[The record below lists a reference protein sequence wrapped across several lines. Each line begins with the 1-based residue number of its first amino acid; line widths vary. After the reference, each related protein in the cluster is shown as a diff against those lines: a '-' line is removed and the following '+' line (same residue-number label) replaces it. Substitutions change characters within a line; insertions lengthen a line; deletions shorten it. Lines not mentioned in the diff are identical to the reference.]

1 MPKKKN
7 TIATVK
13 NAKILVENPKQLK
26 AKEKEAN
33 ARLNKLAEKKMLS
46 KSVAGKRA
54 QKFLKRHKQS
64 RFNYDA
70 SKLITRGKNKEK
82 EYSYALELLLFLEHP
97 SSDADKLETFRA
109 GARQSFIDNI
119 IAYADASDEDKQ
131 VLREYLQGLS
141 EAQWNK
147 FISFY
152 GPVMNSKFS
161 LGSGERFQA
170 ISNHMI
176 EQGQRG
182 EKDQANNILAQI
194 SPKQDLEAIKK
205 GKRII
210 EAPLQ
215 FAEAKVRGKLAEK
228 VSDVVAD
235 KAYDHWLDNATEDQF
250 IQWNEAT
257 KQAGEVF
264 YPKEVEAVRRGVY
277 QAISKDPLEGIK
289 TGIVN
294 YITDDHTLQNTYEK
308 GINAIF
314 TGNALPL
321 FADIVL
327 NTAKKNGLYDADTIN
342 DTANSILKDI
352 TGDKD
357 LKISASKITVDVVKD
372 LILSGGN
379 IAIAGGMIVKDLF
392 KTLGTDAAVYGLK
405 KLKNAGKNDIKNQ
418 KEALKET
425 HKQEMI
431 AYQEKVNSLL
441 GDKLIIDPITGE
453 NLDRSKSDAVG
464 QYLGVTPQPYVKF
477 NKTKT
482 TGTISVDGL
491 KKGLR
496 F

>member
-13 NAKILVENPKQLK
+13 NAKILIENPKQLK

-70 SKLITRGKNKEK
+70 SRLITRGKNKEK

-97 SSDADKLETFRA
+97 SSDANKLESFRA

-119 IAYADASDEDKQ
+119 INYADASDEDKQ

-147 FISFY
+147 FMSFY

-161 LGSGERFQA
+161 LGSGDRFQA

-182 EKDQANNILAQI
+182 EQDQANNIFTQI
-194 SPKQDLEAIKK
+194 SPKQDVEALNTAKNQTKSFLEHPEKYID
-205 GKRII
+205 
-210 EAPLQ
+210 
-215 FAEAKVRGKLAEK
+215 AKIRQKIAGK
-228 VSDVVAD
+228 VSDKVAD
-235 KAYDHWLDNATEDQF
+235 AAYDRWLENPPSEERW
-250 IQWNEAT
+250 IEWNMQT
-257 KQAGEVF
+257 KKDGWYEPEEVQNIRR
-264 YPKEVEAVRRGVY
+264 AVY
-277 QAISKDPLEGIK
+277 DAINKNPLEGMK
-289 TGIVN
+289 TAIVGN
-294 YITDDHTLQNTYEK
+294 ITNDIAKQNLYMQ
-308 GINAIF
+308 GANAIF
-314 TGNALPL
+314 SGNALPL
-321 FADIVL
+321 FANIVL
-327 NTAKKNGLYDADTIN
+327 STAKKNGLFDPEKLDEE
-342 DTANSILKDI
+342 
-352 TGDKD
+352 
-357 LKISASKITVDVVKD
+357 ASKITNNKDFKISGGKIATDVIKD

-379 IAIAGGMIVKDLF
+379 LAAAGGMIVKDVF
-392 KTLGTDAAVYGLK
+392 KTLATDFAVYAAK
-405 KLKNAGKNDIKNQ
+405 DIKNKAKQDVSLQ
-418 KEALKET
+418 KATLKQT

-431 AYQEKVNSLL
+431 QYQNKVNALL
-441 GDKLIIDPITGE
+441 GDKLIIDPITGK
-453 NLDRSKSDAVG
+453 NLDRNQSDAVG
-464 QYLGVTPQPYVKF
+464 QYLGVTPTPYVQF
-477 NKTKT
+477 DKTKSDK
-482 TGTISVDGL
+482 TISVSGL